1 MTTIKPYSIVFIIFC
16 CFVGLGSFTWTSQAP
31 PNDSVVGTW
40 NLSQLYPTAKDTF
53 QHKETMQLTIE
64 KDGNTTGFLACNKFR
79 SSCTTYRDSITFGTI
94 LSSRKFCHRS
104 VMDLEDKIKAV
115 LSTTNL
121 YSTKDNTL
129 TLYCGKVKLALFK
142 KH

>member
-1 MTTIKPYSIVFIIFC
+1 MTPNAII
-16 CFVGLGSFTWTSQAP
+16 
-31 PNDSVVGTW
+31 GTW
-40 NLSQLYPTAKDTF
+40 ELCQLYPKAKDTF

-64 KDGNTTGFLACNKFR
+64 KDGTTTGFLACNKFR
-79 SSCTTYRDSITFGTI
+79 TTCTTYRDSIAFGTI
-94 LSSRKFCHRS
+94 LSSRTFCQRS

-115 LSTTNL
+115 ISTSNL

-129 TLYCGKVKLALFK
+129 TLYCGKEKLALFK